1 VVAHHLWGNHKGCPY
16 RFPLYLYLYPLS
28 LPMSIIILILGD
40 LLAIAA
46 VGVPFFVLIAVGL
59 MALGRV
65 RLGETIGYWFLG
77 LLLNGLLGWGLVA
90 KLQTAAIAT
99 DPNGLLLRLSNN
111 TLLTLLGVGLFLQ
124 VAAIGIFLY
133 LWNK

>member
-1 VVAHHLWGNHKGCPY
+1 
-16 RFPLYLYLYPLS
+16 
-28 LPMSIIILILGD
+28 MSILILILGD

-77 LLLNGLLGWGLVA
+77 LLLNGLLGWGMVD

-99 DPNGLLLRLSNN
+99 DPNGLLLGLSNN

-124 VAAIGIFLY
+124 VAALAIFLY
-133 LWNK
+133 IWNE